1 MLRYAFLMAAIFAS
15 GTLANAIAGK
25 WQLLFFYETYRYQVD
40 AFGWENT
47 EMAYN
52 CVKDGGVC
60 DLESFARAVSTVGPV
75 TEVGDDGVKRKVRRP
90 TYNKVDWE
98 KIGDGDTFDQDK
110 FNSEMDKADFRGG
123 VNNDALFYYWDGR
136 KGSFE
141 SVMSE
146 AERIIKQAQ
155 AKLTSDGLPISNGRY
170 KALQNALKIHLNA
183 RRLDQATKLLKT
195 FEIWALEKGY
205 KVVLGDEISR
215 PLVPPYKQVDAEA
228 IVKGKGLEGAEADEL
243 RNWVK

>member
-1 MLRYAFLMAAIFAS
+1 MSSKIPLAKVSFTAPLLNAS
-15 GTLANAIAGK
+15 FKYWNGIL
-25 WQLLFFYETYRYQVD
+25 
-40 AFGWENT
+40 
-47 EMAYN
+47 
-52 CVKDGGVC
+52 
-60 DLESFARAVSTVGPV
+60 SVSPSV
-75 TEVGDDGVKRKVRRP
+75 TSKFKGCSP
-90 TYNKVDWE
+90 SL
-98 KIGDGDTFDQDK
+98 DGDTFDQDK
-110 FNSEMDKADFRGG
+110 FNSEMDKAGFRGG

-146 AERIIKQAQ
+146 AERVIKQAQ

-195 FEIWALEKGY
+195 FETWALEKGY

-215 PLVPPYKQVDAEA
+215 PPVPPYKQIDAEA

-243 RNWVK
+243 RNWLKEQNAAGESKRHVDAILTATELGHKLAAACAKK